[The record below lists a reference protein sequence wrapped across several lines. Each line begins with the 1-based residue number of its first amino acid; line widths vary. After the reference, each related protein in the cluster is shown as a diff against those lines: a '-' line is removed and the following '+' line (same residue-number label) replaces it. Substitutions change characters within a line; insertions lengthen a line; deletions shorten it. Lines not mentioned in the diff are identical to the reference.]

1 MTKPESVA
9 QLRKA
14 LREALALRN
23 QGSTFPKLSRAQGY
37 VDGYMRALLDGRL
50 ATQAELLAIV
60 AEERT
65 LANGPAC
72 GAADGEESFAF
83 VRATA

>member
-14 LREALALRN
+14 LREMLVLRS
-23 QGSTFPKLSRAQGY
+23 QGSTFPKLSKAQGF

-50 ATQAELLAIV
+50 ATQQELLSIV
-60 AEERT
+60 AEERA

-72 GAADGEESFAF
+72 ADQSPDESFGF
-83 VRATA
+83 TRATA

>member
-14 LREALALRN
+14 LREMLLLRS
-23 QGSTFPKLSRAQGY
+23 QGSNFPKLSKAQGF

-50 ATQAELLAIV
+50 ATQQELLAIV
-60 AEERT
+60 AEERA

-72 GAADGEESFAF
+72 AEADAEESFGF